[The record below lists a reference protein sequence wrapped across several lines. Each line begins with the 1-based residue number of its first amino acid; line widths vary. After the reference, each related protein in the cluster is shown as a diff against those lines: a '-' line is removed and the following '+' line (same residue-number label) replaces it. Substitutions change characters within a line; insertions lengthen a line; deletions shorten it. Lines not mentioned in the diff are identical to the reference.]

1 MWAIP
6 AIGRFIA
13 AHWVAFLIVTIVA
26 AVCIAAELCVV
37 WRNRPKDSA
46 GNGITVGQPKAFDNR
61 SLALRVERLNAGL
74 ENLKII
80 NQNVTDNLLW
90 NFGVWQPI
98 VEAVNTKQVAGVERI
113 SPLLQGPDFSTIY
126 IKKG

>member
-1 MWAIP
+1 VANVCQYSDP
-6 AIGRFIA
+6 NLNALTAQIA
-13 AHWVAFLIVTIVA
+13 A
-26 AVCIAAELCVV
+26 
-37 WRNRPKDSA
+37 
-46 GNGITVGQPKAFDNR
+46 QPPGSK
-61 SLALRVERLNAGL
+61 L
-74 ENLKII
+74 LKKLWDQV
-80 NQNVTDNLLW
+80 NENVTDNLLW